1 MKLRIIKAIGLS
13 RFSPRWIKVIC
24 LQMIKHDI
32 DRSLNILLE
41 GIDVSNLTPEQKKRL
56 QECVD
61 KLNSARGK
69 AMQA

>member
-32 DRSLNILLE
+32 DRSLNSLLE
-41 GIDVSNLTPEQKKRL
+41 GIDVSNFTLEQKKRL

-61 KLNSARGK
+61 KLNSARGRG
-69 AMQA
+69 MEG

>member
-1 MKLRIIKAIGLS
+1 MKLRSIQAIGLS

-32 DRSLNILLE
+32 DRSLNRLLE

-61 KLNSARGK
+61 KLNSVRGK